1 MERLKK
7 WIEFEIE
14 RAEMLRSKH
23 AEHFNEGVNAET
35 WGYFT
40 GYRNAM
46 LAILEEVKKHG
57 NV

>member
-1 MERLKK
+1 MERLIS
-7 WIEFEIE
+7 WIEYEIE

-23 AEHFNEGVNAET
+23 AEHYDEGVNAEA

-40 GYRNAM
+40 GYRNAL